1 MERFNWSK
9 LDRDFIKAVVYS
21 EKTDPSLHPILPT
34 QEMDLLIPSL
44 KAICDIPTRRFIMTY
59 RKEIEGILLRK
70 NEQAVLGIGETMK
83 IRGGNYLSVLNQ
95 LSWLPMTTHLKN
107 VYLQT
112 LLCLGV
118 GDGEL
123 YFPADL
129 RFLDRVQ
136 VDIKKTA
143 PVDLPMY
150 DYQKD
155 AVHALTSHFKDHDL
169 ASGLLVMPTGS
180 GKTRTAVYFLLS
192 EMVSRGYQ
200 VIWLAHR
207 YMLLDQ
213 AAEGFANHAG
223 LIKLKNASLKK
234 YDILCVSGMHR
245 SIQAAKREDTVIIAS
260 VPSVCRSLKHLKRI
274 LQKKVIIVVDE
285 AHHTLAPS
293 YQNTIKAIRK
303 ARPDAKLLGLTATPV
318 RMTDAG
324 SIALHGLYN
333 NTVIY
338 EKAMSKLITQG
349 ILAEPVFVN
358 VLTETNFES
367 GLSEEE
373 RSYISR
379 KNDLPEVVVSRI
391 AECKARNE
399 VIAKTYLQK
408 RAEYGKT
415 LIFALNILHCT
426 LLCQELREHGVVC
439 DYIHSGRPE
448 NARIIQLFKDSEL
461 DVLVNVNIMTEGSD
475 VPDIQ
480 TVMLTRPTQ
489 SEGFLMQMIGRGMRG
504 INIKGTKTVN
514 IVDFHDQWDTFSKWL
529 NPRWLFPQI
538 EATTHT
544 PPEPA
549 KVSDNA
555 EDTQTV
561 AIPRELID
569 EVYRAIAVGN
579 ASIDV
584 NTSLPVS
591 WYALSD
597 DDGSDYPLLVY
608 QDQVEGFD
616 RMMRDREVLTAEKK
630 IDAGQLMHKYFGGFA
645 LRPSFRD
652 LEMFIDA
659 LDNLEGPPPCYHL
672 EDRLEIDPVQVGKR
686 IREQKLNPLDEAK
699 LLYESHEMIKSLYG
713 TLHNYTMK
721 IVANCFEETHGTD
734 IGNMRVEE
742 LPIELIPHRMTPVY
756 DIAQLNQEVI
766 DEMFTGNY
774 DGISSV
780 EWTDKPYRSY
790 FGAFFFNDSH
800 IVINCVLN
808 SPDVPRE
815 AVKCVIYHELL
826 HRDYHGHGKEF
837 RSREAQF
844 PGYEEHAAFLHTM
857 GDDMDIKGW

>member
-1 MERFNWSK
+1 MDHFNWSK
-9 LDRDFIKAVVYS
+9 LDRDFIKAVIDS
-21 EKTDPSLHPILPT
+21 DKTDPSLRPVYPT
-34 QEMDLLIPSL
+34 QEMDLLIPSI
-44 KAICDIPTRRFIMTY
+44 KAISDRPTRRFIMTY
-59 RKEIEGILLRK
+59 RDLIEGILLRK
-70 NEQAVLGIGETMK
+70 NEQAVLSIGEAMK
-83 IRGGNYLSVLNQ
+83 ISGGNYLNILHQ

-107 VYLQT
+107 IYLQT
-112 LLCLGV
+112 LLCLGE

-123 YFPADL
+123 YFPADMQ
-129 RFLDRVQ
+129 FLDRVQ
-136 VDIKKTA
+136 VDMKKTIPA
-143 PVDLPMY
+143 DIPMY

-155 AVHALTSHFKDHDL
+155 AVRALNRHYIDQGFS
-169 ASGLLVMPTGS
+169 SGLLVMPTGS
-180 GKTRTAVYFLLS
+180 GKTRTAAYFLLS
-192 EMVSRGYQ
+192 EMISRGYQ

-213 AAEGFANHAG
+213 AAEGLANHAG

-318 RMTDAG
+318 RMTDTG
-324 SIALHGLYN
+324 SIALHALYD

-338 EKAMSKLITQG
+338 EKAMSELITQG
-349 ILAEPVFVN
+349 ILAQPVFISVS
-358 VLTETNFES
+358 TDTDFET

-373 RSYISR
+373 RSLISK
-379 KNDLPEVVVSRI
+379 KNDLPEAVVSRI
-391 AECKARNE
+391 AECKARND
-399 VIAKTYLQK
+399 VIVKTYLHN
-408 RAEYGKT
+408 RVEYGKT
-415 LIFALNILHCT
+415 LIFALNIMHCK
-426 LLCQELREHGVVC
+426 LLCHDLREHGVRC
-439 DYIHSGRPE
+439 DYIHSGRVE
-448 NARIIQLFKDSEL
+448 NSKVIQAFKDNEL

-504 INIKGTKTVN
+504 ISIKGTKTVN

-529 NPRWLFPQI
+529 NPRWLFSPI
-538 EATTHT
+538 EVT
-544 PPEPA
+544 PPALAEPLNLPVDA
-549 KVSDNA
+549 KI
-555 EDTQTV
+555 TQTAV
-561 AIPRELID
+561 ISIDLID
-569 EVYRAIAVGN
+569 QVYRVIAASN
-579 ASIDV
+579 ANIDT

-597 DDGSDYPLLVY
+597 EDGSDYPLLVY
-608 QDQVEGFD
+608 QDQVEGFES
-616 RMMRDREVLTAEKK
+616 MVRDREALTAEK
-630 IDAGQLMHKYFGGFA
+630 IADAGQVMRKYFGGFT
-645 LRPSFRD
+645 LRPSSRD
-652 LEMFIDA
+652 LELFIDA
-659 LDNLEGPPPCYHL
+659 LDNLEGSPPCYHL
-672 EDRLEIDPVQVGKR
+672 EERLEIDPVQVGKR
-686 IREQKLNPLDEAK
+686 IRDQKLNPLDESR
-699 LLYESHEMIKSLYG
+699 LLFDTHEMIGALFG
-713 TLHNYTMK
+713 TLQNYTMK
-721 IVANCFEETHGTD
+721 VVANCFDDTHGLD
-734 IGNMRVEE
+734 FGNMRVQE
-742 LPIELIPHRMTPVY
+742 LPIELIPHRMEPAY
-756 DIAQLNQEVI
+756 DISQLKREII
-766 DEMFTGNY
+766 DEMFAGKY

-790 FGAFFFNDSH
+790 FGAFFFNDAH

-815 AVKCVIYHELL
+815 VVKFVLYHELL
-826 HRDYHGHGKEF
+826 HRDYHSHGKDF
-837 RSREAQF
+837 RSKEVLF